1 MEILDIEKQSIVLLT
16 SHFKKPGKDDVNPLT
31 PTEWKVFA
39 SWLRERGYSPG
50 SLLSEDGENIIE
62 SWNNEKI
69 SRDRL
74 ISLLKRGA
82 QMSMILEKWSRAGI
96 WILTR
101 PDSDYPQKLKK
112 RLGQLS
118 PPVLFGSGNKSLLNL
133 EGIAVVGSRNVQD
146 DDIKYSKE
154 LGRHIAQKDFIL
166 ISGGA
171 KGVDETSMMGALE
184 SYGKAVGVLAD
195 GLFQKSISQSYRKY
209 LSEGS
214 LTFISPYYPDAGFN
228 VGNAMGRNKYIYCL
242 SEAAVVVHSGLKGGT
257 WTGANE
263 NLKKNWVPLFVKE
276 NHGKDSG
283 NNLLIKN
290 GGIVLNKGIELKSFV
305 DKITGSKEFVSSD
318 YQISAVHEQQ
328 ELYSQS
334 EKPVEI
340 SNVDASDKILRKSFY
355 EFFIDKLME
364 LFKDKEVKQ
373 KQLKESLDISST
385 QLNEWL
391 KRAEKEGVIRKLSKP
406 VRYRLVS
413 NSKTQ
418 AELFN

>member
-133 EGIAVVGSRNVQD
+133 EGIAVVG
-146 DDIKYSKE
+146 
-154 LGRHIAQKDFIL
+154 
-166 ISGGA
+166 
-171 KGVDETSMMGALE
+171 
-184 SYGKAVGVLAD
+184 
-195 GLFQKSISQSYRKY
+195 
-209 LSEGS
+209 
-214 LTFISPYYPDAGFN
+214 
-228 VGNAMGRNKYIYCL
+228 
-242 SEAAVVVHSGLKGGT
+242 
-257 WTGANE
+257 
-263 NLKKNWVPLFVKE
+263 
-276 NHGKDSG
+276 
-283 NNLLIKN
+283 
-290 GGIVLNKGIELKSFV
+290 
-305 DKITGSKEFVSSD
+305 
-318 YQISAVHEQQ
+318 
-328 ELYSQS
+328 
-334 EKPVEI
+334 
-340 SNVDASDKILRKSFY
+340 
-355 EFFIDKLME
+355 
-364 LFKDKEVKQ
+364 
-373 KQLKESLDISST
+373 
-385 QLNEWL
+385 
-391 KRAEKEGVIRKLSKP
+391 
-406 VRYRLVS
+406 
-413 NSKTQ
+413 
-418 AELFN
+418 